1 MTFDSAD
8 ENKRVLRKYK
18 ELWDGIK
25 NEIENING
33 GKLGEYDK
41 DFMKMKFDTDD
52 NLPLSKPL
60 QLHLLTIIVR
70 CIFEE
75 DVQFYLQLYLD
86 GCLYDLRVASN
97 I

>member
-75 DVQFYLQLYLD
+75 DVQFYSQLYLD
-86 GCLYDLRVASN
+86 GCLYDLWVASN

>member
-52 NLPLSKPL
+52 NLPLIKPL

-75 DVQFYLQLYLD
+75 DVQFYSQLYLD